1 MDQEEKI
8 ITEEEVKEA
17 RGKDDLPVLRTL
29 KTDSAS
35 YIKKKGVS
43 LLDIA
48 TARTQRK
55 SDLTYGRGTEET
67 PSGKSKLLKILI
79 AFVAAIFLI
88 GACAGLYFVFKNQ
101 IINPSNNNVSIL
113 PKSLIVPDDDI
124 EVMLSEVSGVINKIF
139 PSNKLTYVYVIKEEK
154 DGKKILATT
163 NEFLNNFYIEPP
175 ADLAENLGSNFM
187 LYTFSKDGNQ
197 PILIFSISAISY
209 DKIFASMI
217 KWENRM
223 LFDFQS
229 MFPRPSILLGAVSNF
244 KDEEIRSRDVRILKD
259 QDGKSLLAYSFFE
272 RKYLIIAGDRDSMD
286 EILRRFSSA
295 QYLNN

>member
-8 ITEEEVKEA
+8 ITEEETKEA
-17 RGKDDLPVLRTL
+17 QGKDNLPTLRTL

-35 YIKKKGVS
+35 YIKKKGIS

-48 TARTQRK
+48 ASRTRRK
-55 SDLTYGRGTEET
+55 SDLTYGRGIEEA

-79 AFVAAIFLI
+79 AFVIAIFLI
-88 GACAGLYFVFKNQ
+88 GACAGLYFIFKNQ

-113 PKSLIVPDDDI
+113 PKPLIVPDDDI
-124 EVMLSEVSGVINKIF
+124 QVRLSEVSGIVNKIF
-139 PSNKLTYVYVIKEEK
+139 PSNKLTYIYVIKEEK

-163 NEFLNNFYIEPP
+163 NEFLNNFHINLPS
-175 ADLAENLGSNFM
+175 DLVENLGPNFM
-187 LYTFSKDGNQ
+187 LYTFSKYENE
-197 PILIFSISAISY
+197 PILIFSINAISY

-229 MFPRPSILLGAVSNF
+229 MF
-244 KDEEIRSRDVRILKD
+244 
-259 QDGKSLLAYSFFE
+259 
-272 RKYLIIAGDRDSMD
+272 
-286 EILRRFSSA
+286 
-295 QYLNN
+295 